1 MTIVRKRQTIANM
14 EKDMERWVSS
24 REKLCKR
31 YEKLRKKKEAFRGV
45 DSDMAREA
53 EMEAEDQ
60 METVKGIYYAKEPLW
75 W

>member
-31 YEKLRKKKEAFRGV
+31 YEKLRKKREGLRGV
-45 DSDMAREA
+45 DSDMAREV
-53 EMEAEDQ
+53 EMEVDDQ
-60 METVKGIYYAKEPLW
+60 METVKGE
-75 W
+75 